1 MVKEMITNGVGST
14 VELEGETDGDTLEV
28 SRRRPRTW
36 KKLFVVLLILK
47 EKCPIFGVKVL
58 CVYF

>member
-1 MVKEMITNGVGST
+1 MVKEMIANGMGST

-28 SRRRPRTW
+28 SRRRPGTW

-47 EKCPIFGVKVL
+47 
-58 CVYF
+58 

>member
-1 MVKEMITNGVGST
+1 MVKEMIANGVGST

-28 SRRRPRTW
+28 SRRRPGTW
-36 KKLFVVLLILK
+36 KKLFIVLLKLK
-47 EKCPIFGVKVL
+47 KKVPFFCVKVL